1 MGEILRWR
9 LLLFKISKESI
20 SNNEAYWDEREQ
32 VLTYEET
39 ELRMDQIPT
48 LLVSE
53 YQNCHRLLYE
63 DLMMNQKTICH
74 MHSWTLKDGPNVD
87 TIDWNFT

>member
-74 MHSWTLKDGPNVD
+74 MHS
-87 TIDWNFT
+87 